1 MLTSVHNSV
10 TVNFME
16 VYKPDIYERRDPHLF
31 AENVRVAMAKSLKI
45 SITNHSYA
53 DVQLLIQAQRMNI
66 RKRSRK
72 HFNLEMNTLSD
83 VLNAKCSTSEL
94 KYFMNAFH
102 EEASK
107 TGELDRDQLFKV
119 LKMPR
124 NPVTERIFL
133 LFDINSDGTLQFK
146 EFMAGICLLYFSKDK
161 GTLGEIVS
169 KGKNEDSG
177 LLYFD
182 MSDMLNV
189 QNMKSFA
196 FNRTK
201 KKVRQPFHPSLSLLA
216 LAD

>member
-1 MLTSVHNSV
+1 
-10 TVNFME
+10 
-16 VYKPDIYERRDPHLF
+16 
-31 AENVRVAMAKSLKI
+31 
-45 SITNHSYA
+45 
-53 DVQLLIQAQRMNI
+53 
-66 RKRSRK
+66 
-72 HFNLEMNTLSD
+72 
-83 VLNAKCSTSEL
+83 
-94 KYFMNAFH
+94 
-102 EEASK
+102 
-107 TGELDRDQLFKV
+107 
-119 LKMPR
+119 MPR